1 MSWARLVPPLELG
14 TLREEENHGDLESL
28 KEMISKERP
37 GRLLETAGG
46 SGMDMC
52 EGSPGQVRVNG
63 GAGNGAEVGQG
74 SGEEGPLRA
83 HRAPW
88 GEQASSPCCLG
99 LVRGS
104 RVVLG

>member
-46 SGMDMC
+46 TGMDVR
-52 EGSPGQVRVNG
+52 EGSPRQVGVRG
-63 GAGNGAEVGQG
+63 GGGKGAEAGQW
-74 SGEEGPLRA
+74 SWEGD
-83 HRAPW
+83 
-88 GEQASSPCCLG
+88 
-99 LVRGS
+99 
-104 RVVLG
+104 